1 MGSHKDL
8 FQKIEAIESHFNDGS
23 IKAGQKLLKSL
34 NLDLK
39 SLPSVPNK
47 LRHKHNFVLAQSRYF
62 NDVSS
67 FAVNP
72 KRAEMIK
79 EVQALINDS
88 GELKP
93 RDQANKIHEIQT
105 KWQQLDNSSRPASR
119 EQWEEFK
126 TLTDKAWQPCEEFFA
141 ELDSIKIENANKRR
155 EIIASINSYVQSSDF
170 KKNKNLYKYLKNQFD
185 EWQKF
190 APVRDD
196 DFKHLKQEFSAARK
210 PIFDHLKTI
219 ESSNKLSKENLITK
233 VNELSHE
240 DNSENIKAFLEI
252 KNQFQRIQSAGRKN
266 DDRLWKEL
274 NAAADK
280 FYAEKKAMADEEI
293 LLLKKYIKDEL
304 SNSSPNDIESFLQT
318 IKHASKSKEFTEVNK
333 YLLGIKTKAAEEK
346 KKNKLKD
353 FESLIDKIENLED
366 MDSIPHKIRQMVE
379 KSNFNND
386 KNLLT
391 EAVIE
396 IEIHANVDSL
406 KKDQSIRD
414 KINLKV
420 LQDKFNSNLNDQ
432 EKFYECLEKFF
443 NNLSSKNPN
452 PDEKRLWKRIVKTN
466 PRLS

>member
-1 MGSHKDL
+1 M
-8 FQKIEAIESHFNDGS
+8 
-23 IKAGQKLLKSL
+23 
-34 NLDLK
+34 
-39 SLPSVPNK
+39 
-47 LRHKHNFVLAQSRYF
+47 
-62 NDVSS
+62 
-67 FAVNP
+67 
-72 KRAEMIK
+72 
-79 EVQALINDS
+79 
-88 GELKP
+88 
-93 RDQANKIHEIQT
+93 
-105 KWQQLDNSSRPASR
+105 
-119 EQWEEFK
+119 
-126 TLTDKAWQPCEEFFA
+126 
-141 ELDSIKIENANKRR
+141 
-155 EIIASINSYVQSSDF
+155 
-170 KKNKNLYKYLKNQFD
+170 
-185 EWQKF
+185 
-190 APVRDD
+190 
-196 DFKHLKQEFSAARK
+196 
-210 PIFDHLKTI
+210 
-219 ESSNKLSKENLITK
+219 
-233 VNELSHE
+233 
-240 DNSENIKAFLEI
+240 
-252 KNQFQRIQSAGRKN
+252 
-266 DDRLWKEL
+266 

-366 MDSIPHKIRQMVE
+366 MDSIPHKIREMVE

>member
-39 SLPSVPNK
+39 SLSSVPNK

-79 EVQALINDS
+79 EVEALINDS

-119 EQWEEFK
+119 DQWEEFK

-141 ELDSIKIENANKRR
+141 ELDSIKIENATKRR

-219 ESSNKLSKENLITK
+219 ELSNKVSKENLIAK
-233 VNELSHE
+233 VSELSHK
-240 DNSENIKAFLEI
+240 DNYENIKAFLEI
-252 KNQFQRIQSAGRKN
+252 KTQFQRIQSAGRKN

-333 YLLGIKTKAAEEK
+333 YLLGIKTKVAEEK

-366 MDSIPHKIRQMVE
+366 MESIPHKIRQMLE

-443 NNLSSKNPN
+443 NNLSSKIPN

>member
-39 SLPSVPNK
+39 LLPSIPNK

-119 EQWEEFK
+119 DQWEEFK

-346 KKNKLKD
+346 KKNKIKD

-432 EKFYECLEKFF
+432 EKFYECLQKFF

>member
-8 FQKIEAIESHFNDGS
+8 FQKIDAIESHFNDGS

-141 ELDSIKIENANKRR
+141 ELDSIKIENANKRK
-155 EIIASINSYVQSSDF
+155 EIISSINSYVHSSDF

-219 ESSNKLSKENLITK
+219 ESNNKLSKENLINK

-252 KNQFQRIQSAGRKN
+252 KFQFQRIRSAGRKY
-266 DDRLWKEL
+266 DDKLWKEL

-280 FYAEKKAMADEEI
+280 FYAEKKAMADEEV

-318 IKHASKSKEFTEVNK
+318 IKHASKSKEFTELSK
-333 YLLGIKTKAAEEK
+333 HLKSIRTKVAEEK
-346 KKNKLKD
+346 KKNELKG
-353 FESLIDKIENLED
+353 FESLIDKIESLEEIE
-366 MDSIPHKIRQMVE
+366 SIPHRIKQMFE

-414 KINLKV
+414 KMNLKV
-420 LQDKFNSNLNDQ
+420 LQDKFNSNLNEQ
-432 EKFYECLEKFF
+432 EKFYQCLEKFI

-452 PDEKRLWKRIVKTN
+452 QDEKRLWKRIVKTN

>member
-34 NLDLK
+34 NQDLK

-88 GELKP
+88 VELKP

-119 EQWEEFK
+119 DQWEEFK

-170 KKNKNLYKYLKNQFD
+170 KKNKNLYKYLKNQSD

-210 PIFDHLKTI
+210 PIFDHLKGI
-219 ESSNKLSKENLITK
+219 ESSNKLLKENLITK

-452 PDEKRLWKRIVKTN
+452 PDEKRLWKRIIKTN

>member
-8 FQKIEAIESHFNDGS
+8 FQKIEAIESHFNDGA

-47 LRHKHNFVLAQSRYF
+47 LRHKHNFVLAQSRRF

-119 EQWEEFK
+119 DQWEEFK

-210 PIFDHLKTI
+210 PIFD
-219 ESSNKLSKENLITK
+219 
-233 VNELSHE
+233 
-240 DNSENIKAFLEI
+240 
-252 KNQFQRIQSAGRKN
+252 
-266 DDRLWKEL
+266 
-274 NAAADK
+274 
-280 FYAEKKAMADEEI
+280 I
-293 LLLKKYIKDEL
+293 L
-304 SNSSPNDIESFLQT
+304 
-318 IKHASKSKEFTEVNK
+318 
-333 YLLGIKTKAAEEK
+333 
-346 KKNKLKD
+346 
-353 FESLIDKIENLED
+353 
-366 MDSIPHKIRQMVE
+366 RQ
-379 KSNFNND
+379 
-386 KNLLT
+386 
-391 EAVIE
+391 
-396 IEIHANVDSL
+396 
-406 KKDQSIRD
+406 
-414 KINLKV
+414 
-420 LQDKFNSNLNDQ
+420 
-432 EKFYECLEKFF
+432 
-443 NNLSSKNPN
+443 
-452 PDEKRLWKRIVKTN
+452 
-466 PRLS
+466 

>member
-8 FQKIEAIESHFNDGS
+8 FQKIDAIESHFNDGS

-39 SLPSVPNK
+39 SLSSVPNK

-155 EIIASINSYVQSSDF
+155 EIIVSINTYVQSGDF

-219 ESSNKLSKENLITK
+219 ESSNRLSKENLIAK
-233 VNELSHE
+233 VKELSHK

-252 KNQFQRIQSAGRKN
+252 KSQFQRIRSAGRKN

-318 IKHASKSKEFTEVNK
+318 IKHASKSKEFSEVNK
-333 YLLGIKTKAAEEK
+333 HLLGIKTKAAEEK
-346 KKNKLKD
+346 KKNELKD
-353 FESLIDKIENLED
+353 FESLIDKIENLEE
-366 MDSIPHKIRQMVE
+366 MVSIPHRIRQMLE
-379 KSNFNND
+379 KSNFKND
-386 KNLLT
+386 KSLLV

-406 KKDQSIRD
+406 KKDQPIRD
-414 KINLKV
+414 KMNLKV
-420 LQDKFNSNLNDQ
+420 LQDKFNSNLNEQ

-452 PDEKRLWKRIVKTN
+452 QDEKRLWKRIVKTN
-466 PRLS
+466 PHLS